1 MPYHYDSMKTMKP
14 KQEQAKQT
22 KKKEQEKQTKTK
34 EVKPLNKP
42 RKQLSKL
49 QKDYMKKHSPLH
61 SKEHNAEMIKLMKKG
76 YCIEQSHKLA
86 MKNVGK

>member
-1 MPYHYDSMKTMKP
+1 MPYHYNSKMPEADM
-14 KQEQAKQT
+14 
-22 KKKEQEKQTKTK
+22 KKKVVKK

-49 QKDYMKKHSPLH
+49 QKEYMSKHSPKH

-76 YCIEQSHKLA
+76 YCIEQAHKLA

>member
-1 MPYHYDSMKTMKP
+1 MPYHTDSMKT
-14 KQEQAKQT
+14 EV
-22 KKKEQEKQTKTK
+22 KKVMTKTK

-49 QKDYMKKHSPLH
+49 QKDYMEKHSAKH

-76 YCIEQSHKLA
+76 YCIEQAHKLA